1 MGEANAVANNMRAD
15 PARLPVIVAGLD
27 DPDLVVRMR
36 AADVADNVSAVHLDG
51 LAPHKVALL
60 RRK

>member
-1 MGEANAVANNMRAD
+1 MANKILAD
-15 PARLPVIVAGLD
+15 AARLPEIVAGLD